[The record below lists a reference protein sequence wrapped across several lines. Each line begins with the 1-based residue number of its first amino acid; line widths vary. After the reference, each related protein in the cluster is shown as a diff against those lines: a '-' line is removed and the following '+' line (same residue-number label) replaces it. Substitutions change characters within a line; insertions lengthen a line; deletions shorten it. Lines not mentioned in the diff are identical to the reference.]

1 MKDFAAVDVTWIM
14 SLREKDY
21 DVTYKILII
30 GESAVGKTSL
40 IKCYSKPNES
50 FRAALLPTIGELVL
64 SSSISVCNKYMS

>member
-1 MKDFAAVDVTWIM
+1 M

-50 FRAALLPTIGELVL
+50 FRVALLPTIGELVL
-64 SSSISVCNKYMS
+64 SSSISVCNEYMS

>member
-1 MKDFAAVDVTWIM
+1 M

-64 SSSISVCNKYMS
+64 SSSISVCNEYML